1 MVKHHKQSGL
11 RLVVRI
17 ERHGG
22 PSTLRSAVWVYG
34 VRSLELQGT
43 IAGYVV
49 FFASS
54 SKRRR
59 IAAAETMVEV
69 VEQDTCR
76 RG

>member
-34 VRSLELQGT
+34 VRSLGLQGT
-43 IAGYVV
+43 IAGCV
-49 FFASS
+49 FVLATLSR
-54 SKRRR
+54 RRR